1 MYPSV
6 LVVEDDSAIRDLL
19 QYTFERANFRVL
31 PAASAER
38 AVDLVKERVPTVAVI
53 DWLLPAMSGVTL
65 IEKLRR
71 EPRTAAMPLLLVT
84 ARDGEQERVNGLDA
98 GADDY
103 LTKPFSPSEL
113 IARVNALI
121 RRRAP
126 EYATGRLAAGPI
138 VLDTESRTVEVAGT
152 PVNLRQV
159 EFRLLKLFLAHP
171 GRVFTRNELLD
182 RVWGESVFVE
192 ERTVDVHI
200 RRVRLAL
207 GTKYRGLIN
216 TVRGGGYKLDLNGE
230 TAAVTAPGGLGTSE
244 GASRGSG
251 IR

>member
-1 MYPSV
+1 MHPSV

-19 QYTFERANFRVL
+19 QYTFERASFRVL
-31 PAASAER
+31 PAGSAER
-38 AVDLVKERVPTVAVI
+38 AIEIMKERVPTVAVI
-53 DWLLPAMSGVTL
+53 DWMLPAMSGLAL
-65 IEKLRR
+65 IERLRR
-71 EPRTAAMPLLLVT
+71 DPRTAGIPLLMVT

-103 LTKPFSPSEL
+103 LTKPFSPGEL

-126 EYATGRLAAGPI
+126 EYASGRLSAGPI
-138 VLDTESRTVEVAGT
+138 TLDTETRKVEVSGKT
-152 PVNLRQV
+152 VNLRQV

-171 GRVFTRNELLD
+171 NRVFTRNELLD

-207 GTKYRGLIN
+207 GPGFRDLIN
-216 TVRGGGYKLDLNGE
+216 TVRGGGYKLDLGAALPPPA
-230 TAAVTAPGGLGTSE
+230 TAAAASAPLTVAG
-244 GASRGSG
+244 
-251 IR
+251 

>member
-1 MYPSV
+1 MHPSV

-31 PAASAER
+31 AAGSAER
-38 AVDLVKERVPTVAVI
+38 AIELVKERVPTVAVI
-53 DWLLPAMSGVTL
+53 DWMLPAVSGLSL

-71 EPRTAAMPLLLVT
+71 DPRTAGIPLLMVT
-84 ARDGEQERVNGLDA
+84 ARDGEQERVTGLDA

-103 LTKPFSPSEL
+103 VTKPFSPSEL

-126 EYATGRLAAGPI
+126 EFSSGRLSAGPI
-138 VLDTESRTVEVAGT
+138 VLDTESRNVEVGGKT
-152 PVNLRQV
+152 ITLRQV

-171 GRVFTRNELLD
+171 DRVFTRNELLD

-207 GTKYRGLIN
+207 GPGYRDLIT
-216 TVRGGGYKLDLNGE
+216 TVRGGGYKLRTE
-230 TAAVTAPGGLGTSE
+230 QKVEEKEVPERVTAN
-244 GASRGSG
+244 
-251 IR
+251 